1 MLSLIMFAIIGALIN
16 APGYF
21 WGIYAAACAVWVIDV
36 IIKVIKAI
44 AEKL

>member
-21 WGIYAAACAVWVIDV
+21 WGIYAAMCVVWVISTV
-36 IIKVIKAI
+36 IKVIKAI